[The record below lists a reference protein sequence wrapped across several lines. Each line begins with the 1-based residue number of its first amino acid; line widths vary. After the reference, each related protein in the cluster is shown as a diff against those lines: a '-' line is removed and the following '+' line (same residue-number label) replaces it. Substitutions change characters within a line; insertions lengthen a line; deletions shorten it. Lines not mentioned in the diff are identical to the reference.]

1 MLHPAMPA
9 ATPTADPAPSAGVL
23 SRRQAILICVS
34 AALVV
39 LMGAGLCSAAILV
52 PAPAAVVPLV
62 AVSCAGLPLLAVWR
76 LPVAVAAL
84 RARSTR
90 LTELSLAALRRDLDE
105 LPETEHPFGL

>member
-1 MLHPAMPA
+1 MPPSM
-9 ATPTADPAPSAGVL
+9 PTADSVLSAVVV

-34 AALVV
+34 AALVM

-62 AVSCAGLPLLAVWR
+62 AVSCAGLPLLGAWR

-84 RARSTR
+84 RDRSSR
-90 LTELSLAALRRDLDE
+90 VAELSLSAFRRDLDK